1 MKAVVLLVVAVGC
14 GLVAML
20 GVQQVLSGN
29 KSEEVKTAKVLV
41 ATAEIVPGTPL
52 HEENT
57 IFKELPLESIP
68 EGAVTDPTEIVE
80 KSLKST
86 AVPGE
91 FIMLAKLTTDLGAS
105 SEIPKGMRVVTTSV
119 NLTKTH
125 SGMIRPGDR
134 VDILLSYKV
143 RDADRGMMAKTTPIL
158 EFIEVFATDSIMASQ
173 DQGDSSEINAKN
185 LSFLVTP
192 DQALILNLAESK
204 GDLNLALR
212 HKHDDQQVGSAPI
225 DEKWLEE
232 VGSSSFGKEHVE
244 GDGNPGP
251 MLSGTGE
258 KNDVRDAIK
267 DELTQPETQAAEE
280 VAVAPVVEEI
290 PTWKV
295 VIYSGKDVLEQ
306 EVPLPLDENGLTEEQ
321 VAKAEAEAAKAEEE
335 AALAEREA
343 QLAEREAEL
352 DAREAEMNKPAAAV
366 ETPAKKDEATK
377 TKTLEA
383 IVAPEP
389 TEVLNRSAT
398 EEEEQAE
405 EKTEVKTEAVKKD
418 TDKKAWD
425 GAVKRFLTGA

>member
-29 KSEEVKTAKVLV
+29 KSEETKTAKVLV

-52 HEENT
+52 NEENT

-68 EGAVTDPTEIVE
+68 EGAVTELTQVVE

-134 VDILLSYKV
+134 VDIMLSYRV
-143 RDADRGMMAKTTPIL
+143 RSADLGMVDKTMRIL

-192 DQALILNLAESK
+192 QQAAVLNLAESK
-204 GDLNLALR
+204 GELNLSLR
-212 HKHDDQQVGSAPI
+212 HKHDD
-225 DEKWLEE
+225 
-232 VGSSSFGKEHVE
+232 EHVE
-244 GDGNPGP
+244 VASITGKYLDELGGSLRGKDHVEDDGKPGP
-251 MLSGTGE
+251 MLSGTGDN
-258 KNDVRDAIK
+258 NDVRAAI
-267 DELTQPETQAAEE
+267 
-280 VAVAPVVEEI
+280 
-290 PTWKV
+290 
-295 VIYSGKDVLEQ
+295 
-306 EVPLPLDENGLTEEQ
+306 
-321 VAKAEAEAAKAEEE
+321 
-335 AALAEREA
+335 
-343 QLAEREAEL
+343 
-352 DAREAEMNKPAAAV
+352 
-366 ETPAKKDEATK
+366 
-377 TKTLEA
+377 
-383 IVAPEP
+383 
-389 TEVLNRSAT
+389 
-398 EEEEQAE
+398 
-405 EKTEVKTEAVKKD
+405 
-418 TDKKAWD
+418 
-425 GAVKRFLTGA
+425 